1 MKNLKVPLILLFLF
15 LVIVFNI
22 EKLSF
27 GTGATLEFHRFVDI
41 LITVMIIAS
50 IIFRIFRKLPSYANL
65 AFWLIM
71 YFGLW
76 FFSNKSALLQINL
89 QVTLIEVVFVSA
101 AAVLSRDVAI
111 NIHEVEKTLDRL
123 FFASFRGRT
132 MNLDEAS
139 EEIKIE
145 LLRSRRYQRSLTVLV
160 IEPDSDSIKQN
171 LMPSAEEIKHN
182 LARRYAMGKI
192 SEVINATARRPDL
205 IIKLDQPERF
215 ILVCPET
222 SAASS
227 NTLIQ
232 RIQSVV
238 ETDLGIS
245 VSWGVATFPDDALTF
260 EDLLHKANSKLMK
273 SSNFSLAKSKR
284 DETVVK
290 KS

>member
-27 GTGATLEFHRFVDI
+27 GTGTVLEFHRFVDI
-41 LITVMIIAS
+41 QITVMIIAS
-50 IIFRIFRKLPSYANL
+50 LMFRIFRKLPSYANL
-65 AFWLIM
+65 AFWMII

-76 FFSNKSALLQINL
+76 FFVNKNTLPETNL
-89 QVTLIEVVFVSA
+89 QVTLIEVVFVSVA
-101 AAVLSRDVAI
+101 AMLSRDVAK
-111 NIHEVEKTLDRL
+111 NLHEVESTLDRL

-132 MNLDEAS
+132 MNMDEAS
-139 EEIKIE
+139 EEIKTE

-160 IEPDSDSIKQN
+160 IEPDPDSINQS
-171 LMPSAEEIKHN
+171 LMPSTEEIKHN
-182 LARRYAMGKI
+182 LAKRYAMGKI
-192 SEVINATARRPDL
+192 SEVINAIARRPDL

-222 SAASS
+222 SASSS
-227 NTLIQ
+227 NMLIQ
-232 RIQSVV
+232 RIQSTV
-238 ETDLGIS
+238 ETDLGVS

-260 EDLLHKANSKLMK
+260 EDLLHKANAKLVK
-273 SSNFSLAKSKR
+273 SSNFSLSNSKN
-284 DETVVK
+284 DETTIK

>member
-22 EKLSF
+22 EKLSVGA
-27 GTGATLEFHRFVDI
+27 GTVLEFHPFVDI

-50 IIFRIFRKLPSYANL
+50 LLFRVFRKLPSYANL
-65 AFWLIM
+65 AFWVII

-76 FFSNKSALLQINL
+76 FFVNKSALPVINL
-89 QVTLIEVVFVSA
+89 QVTLIEVVFVSV
-101 AAVLSRDVAI
+101 AAVLSRDVAK
-111 NIHEVEKTLDRL
+111 NLHEVESTLDKL

-132 MNLDEAS
+132 MDLEEAS
-139 EEIKIE
+139 EEIKTE

-160 IEPDSDSIKQN
+160 IEPDADSIKQS

-182 LARRYAMGKI
+182 LAKRYAMGKI

-222 SAASS
+222 SASSS
-227 NTLIQ
+227 NTLIE
-232 RIQSVV
+232 RIQTAV

-245 VSWGVATFPDDALTF
+245 VSWGIATFPDDALTF
-260 EDLLHKANSKLMK
+260 EDLLHKANAKLIK
-273 SSNFSLAKSKR
+273 SGSFSLLKPKK
-284 DETVVK
+284 DETAIK

>member
-15 LVIVFNI
+15 IVIVFNI

-41 LITVMIIAS
+41 LITVMIVTS
-50 IIFRIFRKLPSYANL
+50 LIFRIFRKLPSYANL
-65 AFWLIM
+65 AIWVII

-76 FFSNKSALLQINL
+76 FFVNKSTLPEINL
-89 QVTLIEVVFVSA
+89 QVTMIEVVFVSV
-101 AAVLSRDVAI
+101 AAVLSRDVAK
-111 NIHEVEKTLDRL
+111 NLHEVESTLDRL

-132 MNLDEAS
+132 MDLEEAS
-139 EEIKIE
+139 EEIKTE

-171 LMPSAEEIKHN
+171 LAPSAEEIRHN
-182 LARRYAMGKI
+182 LTRRYAMGKI

-222 SAASS
+222 SASSS
-227 NTLIQ
+227 NTLIE
-232 RIQSVV
+232 RIQTAI

-260 EDLLHKANSKLMK
+260 EDLLHKANGKLVK
-273 SSNFSLAKSKR
+273 SGNFSLPKSKN
-284 DETVVK
+284 DETSIK
-290 KS
+290 KP